1 MQIKTTKN
9 NQLLAVLADGLGGH
23 GGGQIASSIAVET
36 VCAGWNGSSTPA
48 ALTELITQAHRSILS
63 RQAPDLPMKSTIVV
77 LSLSAD
83 HADWAYAGDSRL
95 YQFFN
100 GNLVRQTRDHSASQ
114 IAVLLGQITPDQIR
128 FHEDRSR
135 IFRALGQEGGLNVD
149 TGSTPLSPGNHAF
162 LLCSDGFWEYVY
174 ESEMTRTLQ
183 SAVSAEDWIG
193 QMRRIL
199 SQRIPSDND
208 NNTAAAIWL
217 QIPERRESR

>member
-63 RQAPDLPMKSTIVV
+63 RQAPDLPMKSTIVA

-100 GNLVRQTRDHSASQ
+100 GKP
-114 IAVLLGQITPDQIR
+114 GITALPK
-128 FHEDRSR
+128 SPYCWAKSPR
-135 IFRALGQEGGLNVD
+135 IK
-149 TGSTPLSPGNHAF
+149 S
-162 LLCSDGFWEYVY
+162 GF
-174 ESEMTRTLQ
+174 TRTE
-183 SAVSAEDWIG
+183 AESSVPWARKAG
-193 QMRRIL
+193 
-199 SQRIPSDND
+199 
-208 NNTAAAIWL
+208 
-217 QIPERRESR
+217 